1 MRWLARSG
9 ARGANADVH
18 IETSGSGPDLVLI
31 HGWAMHGGIF
41 APLTPLLAPHFRL
54 HVVDLPGHGHSAASA
69 ESIDPA
75 ACAAQIARRVPRAL
89 WVGWSF
95 GGLVSLRAA
104 LTAPERVCGVV
115 EIAASPCF
123 VSTLDWPHGVPAD
136 IFIQFGTGLTE
147 NYRAAIERFLALE
160 TLGSAQSHDELREL
174 KAHVFERG
182 DPSLQVLEQG
192 LGVLRATDLRGDLAH
207 LPVPSLWIGGRRD
220 RLVPVGAM
228 RWAAH
233 HSPAGEF
240 VEIASGHA
248 PFLRHAAQVA
258 TAINDFAGRIER
270 A

>member
-1 MRWLARSG
+1 M
-9 ARGANADVH
+9 H

-41 APLTPLLAPHFRL
+41 APLTPLLARHFRV
-54 HVVDLPGHGHSAASA
+54 HVVDLPGHGHSAGTG

-75 ACAAQIARRVPRAL
+75 TCAAQIGERVPPAV

-104 LTAPERVCGVV
+104 LVSPERVRGIV

-123 VSTLDWPHGVPAD
+123 VSTPDWPHGVPED
-136 IFIQFGTGLTE
+136 VFIQFGAGLVE

-160 TLGSAQSHDELREL
+160 TLGSAQSQDELREL

-182 DPSLQVLEQG
+182 DPSLQILEQG
-192 LGVLRATDLRGDLAH
+192 LDTLRATDLRRDLAR
-207 LPVPSLWIGGRRD
+207 LSVASLWIGGRRD
-220 RLVPVGAM
+220 RLVPVAAM
-228 RWAAH
+228 RWAAQ
-233 HSPAGEF
+233 HSSGGEF
-240 VEIASGHA
+240 LEIASGHA
-248 PFLRHAAQVA
+248 PFLRHASEVA
-258 TAINDFAGRIER
+258 TAIIGFAARLED